1 MKPNNELAFQ
11 KLHVSDPE
19 LNPSIKLEITL
30 RKPKLTITLTAILML
45 PAYSVALAE
54 IEGITSG
61 KQLQAAAETRARAIK
76 TGELQREIATNPDLV
91 LIDVRMPSEIA
102 KMGGTVDAPQNN
114 NIPRGWLEHRV
125 TNVAR
130 NKDVPIVVYCGAGI
144 RSPMAAVTLED
155 MGYTDVRDYPE
166 GFIGWRQAN
175 LPVKPPQSE

>member
-1 MKPNNELAFQ
+1 MYQTLNWIPN
-11 KLHVSDPE
+11 
-19 LNPSIKLEITL
+19 KLEITL
-30 RKPKLTITLTAILML
+30 RKPRLTITLTAILLL

-54 IEGITSG
+54 VEGITSG
-61 KQLQAAAETRARAIK
+61 KQLQAAAEARARVIK
-76 TGELQREIATNPDLV
+76 TDELKREIATNPDLV

-102 KMGGTVDAPQNN
+102 KMGGTIDAPQNS

-125 TNVAR
+125 TGVAL

-166 GFIGWRQAN
+166 GFIGWRKAD
-175 LPVKPPQSE
+175 LPVKGPQSE